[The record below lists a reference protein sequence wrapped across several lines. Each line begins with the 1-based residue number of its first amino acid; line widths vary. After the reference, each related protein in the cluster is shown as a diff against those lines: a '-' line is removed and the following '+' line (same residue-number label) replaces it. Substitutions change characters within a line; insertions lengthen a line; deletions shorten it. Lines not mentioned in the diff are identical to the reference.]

1 MELLLYLKGENL
13 LSNYLDCIGEIRYNH
28 FGTPMKIIAARKKSD
43 IDVQFLDPYGYIK
56 EHSTYNSFKKGE
68 IRNPYDRTANGIG
81 YNGVGK
87 YKTGGSAYDT
97 KVFAIWYAILGR
109 CYNEQRRDKSPSYE
123 KCFIC
128 DEWMDY
134 QKFRAWYDDNFY
146 QVGTERM
153 HIDKDILY
161 KNNKI
166 YSPKTCIIVPQRINM
181 LFLGKLK
188 DNGMPLGVHKD
199 SSGRDAYFASYNG
212 KHLGTFSTPE
222 EAGIAH
228 DKEKKK
234 VIIDVANEYK
244 DVIPEKVYN
253 ALLNWIPD
261 CIEY

>member
-1 MELLLYLKGENL
+1 M
-13 LSNYLDCIGEIRYNH
+13 SNYLDCIGEIRYNH

-43 IDVQFLDPYGYIK
+43 IDVQFLDLYGYVK

-134 QKFRAWYDDNFY
+134 QKFRALEHGTMTIFIKLGLNVCILIKTFY
-146 QVGTERM
+146 
-153 HIDKDILY
+153 I
-161 KNNKI
+161 
-166 YSPKTCIIVPQRINM
+166 KTIKYIV
-181 LFLGKLK
+181 LK
-188 DNGMPLGVHKD
+188 H
-199 SSGRDAYFASYNG
+199 
-212 KHLGTFSTPE
+212 
-222 EAGIAH
+222 
-228 DKEKKK
+228 
-234 VIIDVANEYK
+234 
-244 DVIPEKVYN
+244 
-253 ALLNWIPD
+253 AL
-261 CIEY
+261 